1 MSVTKN
7 DIKKVAK
14 LARIEIPEDSCD
26 KLADQVGG
34 IITWVDKLNEVNT
47 DNVEPLTNVHEASLR
62 MEKDEVSDGD
72 KAEEVLKNSK
82 HAKYDYFAV
91 PKVIE

>member
-47 DNVEPLTNVHEASLR
+47 DNVEPLTNVHE
-62 MEKDEVSDGD
+62 K
-72 KAEEVLKNSK
+72 K
-82 HAKYDYFAV
+82 F
-91 PKVIE
+91 